1 MAADPGTSGGSPF
14 DATFW
19 VAVSFLV
26 TLALLVF
33 AKVHR
38 RVLKAL
44 DERSAR
50 IAAQLEE
57 ARNLRDEAHATL
69 ARQQRRQREAKAE
82 AEEIASQAERDA
94 RAMTEDAERQLE
106 ELTKRRE
113 AVAEAKIEQAQQAAV
128 NALRAEAAAIAVA
141 AARQV
146 IADEAGGK
154 LGDELIGRTIEQIGP
169 HPAR

>member
-1 MAADPGTSGGSPF
+1 MAADPGSSGGSPF

-26 TLALLVF
+26 TLALLFV

-38 RVLKAL
+38 RVLDAL
-44 DERSAR
+44 DGRTAK
-50 IAAQLEE
+50 ITAQLEQ

-82 AEEIASQAERDA
+82 AEDIVSQAERDA
-94 RAMTEDAERQLE
+94 RAMTEEAERHLE
-106 ELTKRRE
+106 EVTKRRE
-113 AVAEAKIEQAQQAAV
+113 AVAEAKIAQAQQTAV
-128 NALRAEAAAIAVA
+128 NALREEAAAIAVA

-146 IADEAGGK
+146 IAQEAGGK
-154 LGDELIGRTIEQIGP
+154 LGDELIGRTIEQIGSQP
-169 HPAR
+169 SR